1 MFLRKFIA
9 LAIGVGLFFGA
20 AVTDSRA
27 ADQPYLEQAIS
38 ETGEAITA
46 GKAQESASMIEHADR
61 AFDRARSAVWR
72 NPIDHIRQG
81 IKFLRKAVKVAKG
94 TSSPARITKALGF
107 LETAKTHFEAAR

>member
-1 MFLRKFIA
+1 MVLRKFIL

-20 AVTDSRA
+20 ASGESRA
-27 ADQPYLEQAIS
+27 EQPYLEQAIS

-72 NPIDHIRQG
+72 NPVDHIRQG
-81 IKFLRKAVKVAKG
+81 IKSLRKAVKVAKG
-94 TSSPARITKALGF
+94 SNSPARITKALGF

>member
-1 MFLRKFIA
+1 MVLRKFIL
-9 LAIGVGLFFGA
+9 LAMGVGLFFGA
-20 AVTDSRA
+20 AVGESRA
-27 ADQPYLEQAIS
+27 EQPYLEQAIS

-72 NPIDHIRQG
+72 NPVDHIRQG
-81 IKFLRKAVKVAKG
+81 IKSLRKAVKVAKG
-94 TSSPARITKALGF
+94 TNSPARITKALGF

>member
-1 MFLRKFIA
+1 MVLRKFIL
-9 LAIGVGLFFGA
+9 LAMGVGLFFGA
-20 AVTDSRA
+20 AVVESRA
-27 ADQPYLEQAIS
+27 EQPYLEQAIS

-72 NPIDHIRQG
+72 NPVDHIRQG
-81 IKFLRKAVKVAKG
+81 IKSLRKAVKVAKG
-94 TSSPARITKALGF
+94 TNSPARITKALGF

>member
-1 MFLRKFIA
+1 MVLRKFIL

-20 AVTDSRA
+20 ASGESRA
-27 ADQPYLEQAIS
+27 EQPYLEQAIS

-61 AFDRARSAVWR
+61 AFDRARRAVWR
-72 NPIDHIRQG
+72 NPVDHIRQG
-81 IKFLRKAVKVAKG
+81 IKSLRKAVKVAKG
-94 TSSPARITKALGF
+94 TNSPARITKALGF